1 MTDKEL
7 KHLSRGELLQ
17 ILVDQIEENNELKEK
32 LANAQKELESR
43 KITAEKAGSM
53 AEASL
58 ALNGVFEAADAAA
71 QQYLENIKNHSARQE
86 DIRREVQAK
95 AEEKVIKIIR
105 EAEEYKRK
113 SYAEADKYWEQ
124 IKEKVDNLLNEHEVL
139 RMMLKL
145 SEGAK
150 KD

>member
-17 ILVDQIEENNELKEK
+17 MLVDQIEENNELKEK
-32 LANAQKELESR
+32 LANAQKALESR
-43 KITAEKAGSM
+43 QITAEKVGSM

-71 QQYLENIKNHSARQE
+71 QQYLENIKNLSDRQE
-86 DIRREVQAK
+86 DICREVQAK

-139 RMMLKL
+139 SMMLKL

>member
-17 ILVDQIEENNELKEK
+17 MLVDQIEENNELKEK

-43 KITAEKAGSM
+43 QITAEKAGSM

-71 QQYLENIKNHSARQE
+71 QQYLENIKNLSDRQE
-86 DIRREVQAK
+86 DICREVQAK

-113 SYAEADKYWEQ
+113 SHAEADKYWEQ

>member
-17 ILVDQIEENNELKEK
+17 MLVDQIEENNELKEK

-43 KITAEKAGSM
+43 QITAEKAGSM

-71 QQYLENIKNHSARQE
+71 QQYLENIKNLSDRQE
-86 DIRREVQAK
+86 DICREVHAK

>member
-71 QQYLENIKNHSARQE
+71 QQYLENIKNLSDRQE
-86 DIRREVQAK
+86 DICREVQAK

>member
-17 ILVDQIEENNELKEK
+17 MLVDQIEENNELKEK

-43 KITAEKAGSM
+43 QITAEKAGSM

-71 QQYLENIKNHSARQE
+71 QQYLENIKNLSDRQE
-86 DIRREVQAK
+86 DICREVQAK

-124 IKEKVDNLLNEHEVL
+124 SKEKVDNLLNEHEVL

>member
-17 ILVDQIEENNELKEK
+17 MLVDQIEENNELKEK

-43 KITAEKAGSM
+43 QITAEKAGSM

-71 QQYLENIKNHSARQE
+71 QQYLENIKNLSDRQE
-86 DIRREVQAK
+86 DICREVQAK
-95 AEEKVIKIIR
+95 AE
-105 EAEEYKRK
+105 
-113 SYAEADKYWEQ
+113 
-124 IKEKVDNLLNEHEVL
+124 
-139 RMMLKL
+139 
-145 SEGAK
+145 
-150 KD
+150 

>member
-17 ILVDQIEENNELKEK
+17 MLVDQIEENNELKEK

-71 QQYLENIKNHSARQE
+71 QQYLENIKNLSDRQE
-86 DIRREVQAK
+86 DICREVQAK

>member
-17 ILVDQIEENNELKEK
+17 MLVDQIEENNELKEK

-71 QQYLENIKNHSARQE
+71 QQYLENIKNLSDRQE
-86 DIRREVQAK
+86 DICREVQAK
-95 AEEKVIKIIR
+95 AEEKVIKINR

>member
-17 ILVDQIEENNELKEK
+17 MLVDQIEENNELKEK
-32 LANAQKELESR
+32 LANSQKELESR
-43 KITAEKAGSM
+43 QITAEKAGSM

-71 QQYLENIKNHSARQE
+71 QQYLENIKNLSDRQE
-86 DIRREVQAK
+86 DICREVQAK

>member
-71 QQYLENIKNHSARQE
+71 QQYLENIKNLSDRQG
-86 DIRREVQAK
+86 DICREVQAK

>member
-1 MTDKEL
+1 
-7 KHLSRGELLQ
+7 
-17 ILVDQIEENNELKEK
+17 
-32 LANAQKELESR
+32 
-43 KITAEKAGSM
+43 M

-71 QQYLENIKNHSARQE
+71 QQYLENIKNLSDRQE
-86 DIRREVQAK
+86 DICREVQAK